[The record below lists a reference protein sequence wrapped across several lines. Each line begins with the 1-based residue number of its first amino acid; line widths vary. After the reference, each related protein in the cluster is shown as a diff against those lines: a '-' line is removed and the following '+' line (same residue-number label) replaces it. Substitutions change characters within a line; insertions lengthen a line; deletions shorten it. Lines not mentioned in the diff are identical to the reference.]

1 MAKRSISS
9 VMLNAKVLSVFLAVG
24 LWIYVAGVRGPDTA
38 KSLSADV
45 MAINVPQGY
54 VVSGALPSVTVTLRG
69 PMNALWN
76 VTNEYVTPTAD
87 LRGRTEGSS
96 VVPVSVQ
103 IAGLS
108 GVTVE
113 QVEPRDVS
121 IYLEKLETVSMAVTA
136 ELSGALPSGLVI
148 GSIEIQP
155 STVLV
160 SGPSSAVSRVRDV
173 SVSIAL
179 DRLGILAAGN
189 ISVAGDVR
197 AYDAQE
203 QVVTGVHLSPGTVA
217 AILPVADAGTVRTV
231 PILPVVAGRIRPG
244 YALIG
249 VSCTPAVVMVRGEKG
264 VIDALQSLGTL
275 PIDISE
281 DTGSTQHKVGLS
293 VPQGLTVAGGVVEIT
308 CQVLVEPV
316 VLLAV
321 PQIQLEIRG
330 AGSGWQTSPEVSSV
344 SMLVTGSNSVVL
356 GLRPSQLH
364 AYVDISV
371 PPRDDGSYPVYI
383 EGLPQGIVSVAVTPE
398 AVIVGIVKEP

>member
-148 GSIEIQP
+148 GSIDIQP

-160 SGPSSAVSRVRDV
+160 SGPSSAISRVRDV

-179 DRLGILAAGN
+179 DRLGISAAGN
-189 ISVAGDVR
+189 ISVAGDVS

-231 PILPVVAGRIRPG
+231 PVLPVVAGRIRSG

-249 VSCTPAVVMVRGEKG
+249 VSCTPAVVMVRGGRESSMSCSLSRRCPSISVKIPDRHSTRSDSRCRKG
-264 VIDALQSLGTL
+264 LQWREESSKSRVRFSWNPSSCSQYRKSSWRYGA
-275 PIDISE
+275 PA
-281 DTGSTQHKVGLS
+281 
-293 VPQGLTVAGGVVEIT
+293 VAG
-308 CQVLVEPV
+308 
-316 VLLAV
+316 
-321 PQIQLEIRG
+321 R
-330 AGSGWQTSPEVSSV
+330 
-344 SMLVTGSNSVVL
+344 
-356 GLRPSQLH
+356 H
-364 AYVDISV
+364 
-371 PPRDDGSYPVYI
+371 PPR
-383 EGLPQGIVSVAVTPE
+383 
-398 AVIVGIVKEP
+398 